1 MIKFSFALSEKPKEE
16 EAIKEISLKIKYVLP
31 RKIDFALIFFTPHY
45 RDTLL
50 HYIVSITM
58 RPENIV
64 QIRTPFLIYESKVV
78 EKGVVGVCMELS
90 QENLKVDF
98 IKTQQIGK
106 IEVSLRRLVKKLKKY
121 VYLLSFLPS
130 SIDPYTYLHGVKLS
144 LGKYAKILCGGYS
157 VSGESSRWTKGKA
170 EDNITLIGLGE
181 NIEISHRKLNG
192 FLPLGESF
200 TFTKVDEERK
210 LILEIDNR
218 PAIEIYR
225 KYLGDKFK
233 ILKKNKLFYLYPLG
247 TKSNGNYQ
255 LVSIKEIL
263 GKESLLYL
271 GNVHSGQKGKIMM
284 LKEELLL
291 ENTKK
296 VIEEEKSKHSPR
308 LVIIFDSLIRRKILK
323 SKDNEEKALIKEIL
337 GKETKVVGA
346 YFDYHIGSRE
356 AFEELAIEEG
366 NMYLTFWQ

>member
-200 TFTKVDEERK
+200 TFNKVDEERK
-210 LILEIDNR
+210 LILEVDNR
-218 PAIEIYR
+218 PAIE
-225 KYLGDKFK
+225 
-233 ILKKNKLFYLYPLG
+233 
-247 TKSNGNYQ
+247 
-255 LVSIKEIL
+255 
-263 GKESLLYL
+263 
-271 GNVHSGQKGKIMM
+271 
-284 LKEELLL
+284 
-291 ENTKK
+291 
-296 VIEEEKSKHSPR
+296 
-308 LVIIFDSLIRRKILK
+308 
-323 SKDNEEKALIKEIL
+323 
-337 GKETKVVGA
+337 
-346 YFDYHIGSRE
+346 
-356 AFEELAIEEG
+356 
-366 NMYLTFWQ
+366 